1 MKSSMRTMVIGLA
14 VALTACASGQQ
25 RNDLPT
31 NRGIITAEELQS
43 ATAANLY
50 DAVRKLRPEWL
61 ERRRAASLRQEVELA
76 VYHDNMRV
84 GGPDALRSI
93 EIGAVRDVRFLS
105 ASEAQGR
112 FGVGHPIGAIVVR
125 TRGG

>member
-1 MKSSMRTMVIGLA
+1 MKSSMRTIVVGLV
-14 VALTACASGQQ
+14 VAIAACASGQS

-31 NRGIITAEELQS
+31 NRGIISAEELKQGGS
-43 ATAANLY
+43 TNLY

-61 ERRRAASLRQEVELA
+61 ERRRSLSLRQDIELA

-93 EIGAVRDVRFLS
+93 EIGAVANVRFLS

-112 FGVGHPIGAIVVR
+112 FGVGHPNGAIVVT
-125 TRGG
+125 TRAR